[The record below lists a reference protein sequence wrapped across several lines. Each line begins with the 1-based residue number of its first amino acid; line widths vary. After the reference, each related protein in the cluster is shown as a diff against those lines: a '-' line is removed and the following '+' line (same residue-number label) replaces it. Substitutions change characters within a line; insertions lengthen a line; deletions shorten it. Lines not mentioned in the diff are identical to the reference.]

1 MNWQPFMND
10 VYYACKM
17 SSNNPGIKLE
27 AELYRLDKKTKLN
40 ICHHNIMLTA
50 SAQLQ
55 NRSFNVVER
64 TRTSAKFPKIKNVC
78 ATHAK
83 LLFSLSN
90 MEICEVLIAVV
101 AVA

>member
-17 SSNNPGIKLE
+17 CSNYPGIKLE
-27 AELYRLDKKTKLN
+27 AELYRLDKETKLN

-55 NRSFNVVER
+55 NR
-64 TRTSAKFPKIKNVC
+64 
-78 ATHAK
+78 
-83 LLFSLSN
+83 LQLFKRWIALSTG
-90 MEICEVLIAVV
+90 
-101 AVA
+101 